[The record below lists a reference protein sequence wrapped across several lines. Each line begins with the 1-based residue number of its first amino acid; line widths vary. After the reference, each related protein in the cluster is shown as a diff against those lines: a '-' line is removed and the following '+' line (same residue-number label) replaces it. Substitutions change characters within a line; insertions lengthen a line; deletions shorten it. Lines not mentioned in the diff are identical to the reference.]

1 MDRDKAEYVFRYYA
15 HLMTKQ
21 ESLAYRHLLGTA
33 KATHGRTDEAAQA
46 ETRDNPRHF
55 RELLSNDPEVLSF
68 TREGFEPF
76 LMRTAE
82 RIFNAH
88 QNEILLNCC
97 PKCGA
102 LAKTPKARQCRFC
115 RHDWH

>member
-1 MDRDKAEYVFRYYA
+1 
-15 HLMTKQ
+15 
-21 ESLAYRHLLGTA
+21 
-33 KATHGRTDEAAQA
+33 
-46 ETRDNPRHF
+46 
-55 RELLSNDPEVLSF
+55 LLSDDPEVLSL

-88 QNEILLNCC
+88 QKEIVLNCC

-102 LAKTPKARQCRFC
+102 LLAKTPKARQCRFC
-115 RHDWH
+115 RYDWH